1 MVMPNRWRTCMRE
14 WIYAR
19 TTDWRFYLFWI
30 CTLPV
35 VLLVRATATGNL
47 GANPLETIRDTTG
60 IWTLRFLLVTL
71 AITPVRRI
79 TGWHT
84 VIRAR
89 RMLGLFAFFYSV
101 LHFVSYIWLDQFFAL
116 DGMIDDLTKRP
127 FIMAGYASFVVL
139 IPLAVTSTKEWIGR
153 LGGKRW
159 QLLHRLIYFS
169 AAAGVVHYFWRV
181 KLNVQSP
188 MIYGVLLGTLLL
200 ARLGRSLPPR
210 KTAAEAQI
218 LQAKPSRW
226 R

>member
-1 MVMPNRWRTCMRE
+1 MRE

-19 TTDWRFYLFWI
+19 TTDSRFYLFLT
-30 CTLPV
+30 CTLPAA
-35 VLLVRATATGNL
+35 LLVRAIATGNL

-71 AITPVRRI
+71 AITPVRRL
-79 TGWHT
+79 TGWHK
-84 VIRAR
+84 IIQAR
-89 RMLGLFAFFYSV
+89 RVIGLCAFFYAV
-101 LHFVSYIWLDQFFAL
+101 LHFVSYVWLDQFFAL

-139 IPLAVTSTKEWIGR
+139 IPLAVTSTKKWIWR
-153 LGGKRW
+153 LGGRKW

-181 KLNVQSP
+181 KLDVQSP
-188 MIYGVLLGTLLL
+188 VIYAVLLGTLLL
-200 ARLGRSLPPR
+200 ARLPRSILER
-210 KTAAEAQI
+210 KRAAAEAQI
-218 LQAKPSRW
+218 LQAKSSRW

>member
-1 MVMPNRWRTCMRE
+1 MRE

-19 TTDWRFYLFWI
+19 TTDWRFYLFLT
-30 CTLPV
+30 CTLPAA
-35 VLLVRATATGNL
+35 LLVRATATGHL

-79 TGWHT
+79 TGWHKI
-84 VIRAR
+84 IRAR
-89 RMLGLFAFFYSV
+89 RMLGLFAFFYAV
-101 LHFVSYIWLDQFFAL
+101 LHFVSYLWLDQFFAL

-139 IPLAVTSTKEWIGR
+139 IPLAITSTKKWIWR

-159 QLLHRLIYFS
+159 QLLHRLIYLS

-181 KLNVQSP
+181 KLDVQAP
-188 MIYGVLLGTLLL
+188 IIYGVLLGTLLL
-200 ARLGRSLPPR
+200 ARLRRSTLAR
-210 KTAAEAQI
+210 KRAAADAQI
-218 LQAKPSRW
+218 LYAKPSRW

>member
-1 MVMPNRWRTCMRE
+1 MRE

-19 TTDWRFYLFWI
+19 TTDSRFYLFLT
-30 CTLPV
+30 CTLPA

-79 TGWHT
+79 TGWHKI
-84 VIRAR
+84 IRAR
-89 RMLGLFAFFYSV
+89 RMLGLFAFFYAV
-101 LHFVSYIWLDQFFAL
+101 LHLVSYVWLDQFFAL
-116 DGMIDDLTKRP
+116 HGMIDDLMKRP

-139 IPLAVTSTKEWIGR
+139 IPLAVTSTKKWIWR

-159 QLLHRLIYFS
+159 QLLHRFIYFS

-181 KLNVQSP
+181 KLDVQSP
-188 MIYGVLLGTLLL
+188 IIYGLLLGTLLV
-200 ARLGRSLPPR
+200 ARLERSILVR
-210 KTAAEAQI
+210 KRATAEAQI
-218 LQAKPSRW
+218 YDAKP
-226 R
+226 

>member
-1 MVMPNRWRTCMRE
+1 MRE

-19 TTDWRFYLFWI
+19 TTDSRFYLFLT
-30 CTLPV
+30 CTLPAV
-35 VLLVRATATGNL
+35 FLVRATATGNL

-79 TGWHT
+79 TGWHKI
-84 VIRAR
+84 IRAR
-89 RMLGLFAFFYSV
+89 RMLGLFAFFYAV
-101 LHFVSYIWLDQFFAL
+101 LHFVSYVWLDQFFAL

-139 IPLAVTSTKEWIGR
+139 IPLAVTSTKKWIGR
-153 LGGKRW
+153 LGGKQW
-159 QLLHRLIYFS
+159 QLLHRLIYLS

-181 KLNVQSP
+181 KLDVQSP
-188 MIYGVLLGTLLL
+188 IIYGAALGTLFL
-200 ARLGRSLPPR
+200 ARLRSSILAR
-210 KTAAEAQI
+210 KRAAAEAQI
-218 LQAKPSRW
+218 LYAKSSRW